1 MELPFN
7 IRIAGFDYEIVP
19 TEKKLVAKKKDVG
32 YEGTGNIELRGQCD
46 YVSQKIDISTCF
58 PEDAIKQTLLHEL
71 VHAISNHY
79 KVPLP
84 EDIET
89 MEEVVDSISCGLFQV
104 FKDNPELLKL
114 FVDQPEGLNSN
125 EFNQEE
131 SKEDIT

>member
-7 IRIAGFDYEIVP
+7 IRIAGFDYEIIP

-32 YEGTGNIELRGQCD
+32 YEGAGNIELRGQCD
-46 YVSQKIDISTCF
+46 YIAQKIDISTCF

-84 EDIET
+84 DDTET

-114 FVDQPEGLNSN
+114 FIDQPER
-125 EFNQEE
+125 E